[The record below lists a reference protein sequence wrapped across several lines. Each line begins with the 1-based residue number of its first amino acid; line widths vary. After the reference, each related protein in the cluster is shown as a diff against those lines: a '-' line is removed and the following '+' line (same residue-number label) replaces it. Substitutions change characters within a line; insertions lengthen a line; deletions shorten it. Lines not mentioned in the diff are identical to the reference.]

1 MSDQKITRHTISV
14 LVNDEPGALA
24 RVIGLFSGRGY
35 NIDSLTVAPVN
46 LEKKHSRIIIV
57 TSGSQTIIDQ
67 IISSLERLI
76 QVHKVIDL
84 TSQNST
90 DERELA
96 IIKISLKQNEINNVK
111 NIAKKYQAKLIF
123 ENIDNL
129 AFEITNSPDNI
140 NEFIIKLDNLGKID
154 AYCSIAILL
163 SESYNAAIDSQCL
176 AALLYFPFSQ
186 YIATACL

>member
-1 MSDQKITRHTISV
+1 MSDQKIAKHTISV

-57 TSGSQTIIDQ
+57 TSGSQKIIDQ

-84 TSQNST
+84 SSKNST
-90 DERELA
+90 DERELGMV
-96 IIKISLKQNEINNVK
+96 KVSLKQDKINDAK
-111 NIAKKYQAKLIF
+111 NIARKYKAKLIF
-123 ENIDNL
+123 KNSSNL
-129 AFEITNSPDNI
+129 AFEITDSPDNI
-140 NEFIIKLDNLGKID
+140 NAFIFKLNILGKID
-154 AYCSIAILL
+154 VSRTGLIAILK
-163 SESYNAAIDSQCL
+163 D
-176 AALLYFPFSQ
+176 
-186 YIATACL
+186 